1 MAVSP
6 PMCPS
11 SEWRTRTNAHP
22 RRWLY
27 PAPLLL
33 LQADRQ
39 PEGDFGRETRV
50 EWTIVTLQPQ
60 GGEER
65 RGMTGEDGR
74 IVRGYEEGRSLALNV
89 HLLLSALT
97 VEASATNSHA
107 DRKLDNCKSM
117 VKCS

>member
-1 MAVSP
+1 MVVSP

-11 SEWRTRTNAHP
+11 SEWRPCTNAHP

-33 LQADRQ
+33 LQADCQ

-60 GGEER
+60 GRRRETGNDR
-65 RGMTGEDGR
+65 RGWKDSQG
-74 IVRGYEEGRSLALNV
+74 L
-89 HLLLSALT
+89 
-97 VEASATNSHA
+97 
-107 DRKLDNCKSM
+107 
-117 VKCS
+117 